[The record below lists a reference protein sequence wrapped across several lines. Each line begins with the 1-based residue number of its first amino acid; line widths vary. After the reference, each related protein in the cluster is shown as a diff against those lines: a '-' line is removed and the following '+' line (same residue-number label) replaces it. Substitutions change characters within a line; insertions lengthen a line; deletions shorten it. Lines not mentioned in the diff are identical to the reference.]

1 MIKKFSVFAV
11 FIIFMSC
18 ASNRAVIKPD
28 YDFASVRTVRV
39 GNFSSADNFAN
50 SGDMVQ
56 SAFIRQLL
64 ARGFMVVTDPNS
76 NADVV
81 IEGSVTTFSPDR
93 RYLVRMPPDD
103 GRRGHWRGG
112 HRDMVEVGGSNV
124 YDLGPAFG
132 FNDGSRVI
140 ASNATVG
147 VFAFMTDIRT
157 GKVVWSISQ
166 TNEGLD
172 LSSALDGVVRF
183 MVRTIPRENVTAR

>member
-1 MIKKFSVFAV
+1 
-11 FIIFMSC
+11 
-18 ASNRAVIKPD
+18 
-28 YDFASVRTVRV
+28 
-39 GNFSSADNFAN
+39 
-50 SGDMVQ
+50 
-56 SAFIRQLL
+56 
-64 ARGFMVVTDPNS
+64 
-76 NADVV
+76 
-81 IEGSVTTFSPDR
+81 
-93 RYLVRMPPDD
+93 
-103 GRRGHWRGG
+103 
-112 HRDMVEVGGSNV
+112 
-124 YDLGPAFG
+124 LGPAFG